1 MFQIIISIMSM
12 ITSTIFMN
20 MKHPLAMGLI
30 LMLQTLLICLI
41 SGYYNKTFWFSY
53 ILFLVFLGGMLVL
66 FVYVT
71 SLASNEMFQFSMKIF
86 FISMI
91 FIFCIYMMS
100 LIWADKLILLNNIFN
115 FEIDSFNHFTKNL
128 IKENSL
134 ILSKLF
140 NYPTNLITILVIN
153 YLFLTLIV
161 SVKITKT
168 FKGPLRP
175 KIN

>member
-1 MFQIIISIMSM
+1 M
-12 ITSTIFMN
+12 
-20 MKHPLAMGLI
+20 
-30 LMLQTLLICLI
+30 
-41 SGYYNKTFWFSY
+41 
-53 ILFLVFLGGMLVL
+53 VL

-71 SLASNEMFQFSMKIF
+71 SLASNEIFQFSIK
-86 FISMI
+86 I
-91 FIFCIYMMS
+91 FIFS
-100 LIWADKLILLNNIFN
+100 LIFIVFILFLLIIWSDKLILFNNIFN
-115 FEIDSFNHFTKNL
+115 FEIEALNSLRKRT

-161 SVKITKT
+161 RVKITKT

>member
-1 MFQIIISIMSM
+1 M
-12 ITSTIFMN
+12 I
-20 MKHPLAMGLI
+20 
-30 LMLQTLLICLI
+30 
-41 SGYYNKTFWFSY
+41 
-53 ILFLVFLGGMLVL
+53 FLGGILVL

-71 SLASNEMFQFSMKIF
+71 SLASNEIFQFSIK
-86 FISMI
+86 I
-91 FIFCIYMMS
+91 FIFS
-100 LIWADKLILLNNIFN
+100 LIFIVFILFLLIIWSDKLILFNNIFN
-115 FEIDSFNHFTKNL
+115 FEIETLNSLRKRT

-161 SVKITKT
+161 RVKITKT